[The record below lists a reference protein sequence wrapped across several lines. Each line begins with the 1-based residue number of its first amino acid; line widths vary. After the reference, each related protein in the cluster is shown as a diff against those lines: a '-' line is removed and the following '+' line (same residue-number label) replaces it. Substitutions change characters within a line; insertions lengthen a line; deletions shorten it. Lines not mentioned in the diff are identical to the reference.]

1 MWRNHELVARFDGN
15 SGRARTEWMRWACT
29 LRDRR
34 EVQVCSLES
43 VFWVRVRRDDV
54 QDAERIFSMLIGNE
68 IFEIDSVDR
77 LIPRGKK
84 VPTEKLSPEMTWLP
98 IGEWLRLWLPQ
109 VVKTDTLPSLSPIP
123 LRWGIS
129 EQLLAP
135 GAILCSLEDWSGF
148 VLRNFQQRWK
158 SLRFACNASS
168 QIQLAGK
175 RLNTLVV
182 GSPVP
187 NIPGIRLSCIDQILI
202 PIPHCWIPGVP
213 SEAVRRSLSLQS
225 TEWLLWFSES
235 SLEVIAD
242 DELIATTRVS
252 VRATVE
258 SMKDHLW
265 TESDR
270 GVET

>member
-1 MWRNHELVARFDGN
+1 MWHNDELVARFDGN
-15 SGRARTEWMRWACT
+15 SGSARTEWMRWACK

-34 EVQVCSLES
+34 EFQVCCIES

-54 QDAERIFSMLIGNE
+54 KEAERIFSMLLGNE
-68 IFEIDSVDR
+68 IFEIDSVGR
-77 LIPRGKK
+77 MIRRGKK
-84 VPTEKLSPEMTWLP
+84 VPTEKLSQEMTWLP
-98 IGEWLRLWLPQ
+98 MGELLRLWLPQ
-109 VVKTDTLPSLSPIP
+109 VVKADARSSISPIP

-135 GAILCSLEDWSGF
+135 SAILCSLDDWSGF
-148 VLRNFQQRWK
+148 VLRNFQLRWK

-175 RLNTLVV
+175 CLNTIVA

-187 NIPGIRLSCIDQILI
+187 NIPGVRLSCIDQILI
-202 PIPHCWIPGVP
+202 PIPYCWVPSVP
-213 SEAVRRSLSLQS
+213 SEAVRRSLSLQR

-235 SLEVIAD
+235 SLEIIAD
-242 DELIATTRVS
+242 HEWIATTRVS

-258 SMKDHLW
+258 SMKAHVLA
-265 TESDR
+265 ESDR
-270 GVET
+270 GVES